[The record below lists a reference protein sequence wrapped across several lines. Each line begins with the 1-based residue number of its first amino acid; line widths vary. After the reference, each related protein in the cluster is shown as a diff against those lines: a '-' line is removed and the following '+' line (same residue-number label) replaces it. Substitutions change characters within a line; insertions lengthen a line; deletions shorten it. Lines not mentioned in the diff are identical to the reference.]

1 MNDNRADCVSRAY
14 CRHLQALTPLP
25 SLQPA
30 QKGQPQLDPA
40 SEAAE
45 SKAASAQEDLA
56 ALDVSGQ
63 GCGLAKGVHWLTSC
77 LPVGTDTVAKAATST
92 PAPEDQPQSE
102 PTSEPADL
110 KAEVSEGPADLLSLN
125 FPEQSAEQAQQ
136 PEQSLEGQQAEHAQG
151 AQQAQQAEGVQQTKL
166 TGQAQPAQHAEQ
178 AQHAQQTQH
187 AQQAHLQ
194 QQPNGVSTL
203 ADSRQSFEQSNAG
216 VHTTVA
222 QQTDVVQQ
230 TDNALKQ
237 EPAVQSLTPT
247 GQFVDQASCCFL
259 CFLPVLCCT
268 HASCDA

>member
-1 MNDNRADCVSRAY
+1 M
-14 CRHLQALTPLP
+14 
-25 SLQPA
+25 
-30 QKGQPQLDPA
+30 
-40 SEAAE
+40 
-45 SKAASAQEDLA
+45 
-56 ALDVSGQ
+56 DVTGQ
-63 GCGLAKGVHWLTSC
+63 GCGHAKGVHWLTSC
-77 LPVGTDTVAKAATST
+77 LPAGTDTVAKAATST
-92 PAPEDQPQSE
+92 PAPEEQPQLE

-110 KAEVSEGPADLLSLN
+110 NAEVSEGPAELLSLN

-151 AQQAQQAEGVQQTKL
+151 AQQAQQAGGLQQAKPI
-166 TGQAQPAQHAEQ
+166 GQAQPVQHAEQ
-178 AQHAQQTQH
+178 AQH

-194 QQPNGVSTL
+194 QQPNGVSIL

-230 TDNALKQ
+230 TDSALKQ

-259 CFLPVLCCT
+259 CFSPVLCCT